1 MRNGEEEIE
10 VVTSEVTEREKERR
24 GGGPGWRGGS
34 VSDFRGLRRGLPLP
48 AIKTQVMEKS
58 PRAGCILQ
66 Q

>member
-1 MRNGEEEIE
+1 M
-10 VVTSEVTEREKERR
+10 T
-24 GGGPGWRGGS
+24 GGAGS
-34 VSDFRGLRRGLPLP
+34 VSDFRGLLKGLPLL

>member
-1 MRNGEEEIE
+1 MRDGEEEIG
-10 VVTSEVTEREKERR
+10 VVTSEGTEREKERR
-24 GGGPGWRGGS
+24 GGPGWRGGS
-34 VSDFRGLRRGLPLP
+34 VSDFRGLHTGLPLP